1 MIVSTGTLPT
11 TALVDADL
19 VECGVK
25 ILRSVLLSES
35 TCRSQLV
42 TFCLLAIS

>member
-19 VECGVK
+19 VESEVK
-25 ILRSVLLSES
+25 ILRSIPLSES

-42 TFCLLAIS
+42 TFYLLAMS